1 MPSFTVLR
9 FPNRDGDAIWVAP
22 HRIFRSTAQAVAWVL
37 LWFLVWHA
45 APLWAAPPSAEPV
58 AIETIW
64 GAAEAGDVAALQKF
78 VANGIEI
85 DAQEKG
91 KSALV
96 RALERRQ
103 FNAAT
108 WLLQHGA
115 DANQTTRDG
124 FSALSYAYW
133 AGIAPAPQPYDV
145 RWLDL
150 LFQRGAD
157 VDALHRNATVLM
169 QVVGDRPFRPEAFQ
183 RILAQHPQLE
193 RRKAKSCATA
203 LFDALGSTEA
213 MQLLLEAGT
222 HPNVNEI
229 TNAYYGAG
237 DWGYMMYATP
247 LLRAAGRSAGYGEP
261 QSAAELQYEEQVWLL
276 LKHGANPRWG
286 GIGGPHE
293 AHLDCPEGKPGAP
306 GVSGTA
312 APEWVGFDFGQSNP
326 ALTQLLGVASPR
338 RTLFDELARVA
349 QPIAPGEIGFP
360 AIYHA
365 VGNYKG
371 LLSRIHPN
379 DPDKNP
385 PATAEQST
393 EYPFMRQRQQN
404 LEYALHRLL
413 DLDAKVNPA
422 VRLSTSL
429 GWGDLWLTSLDD
441 STSGLGLL
449 PLYVDEMPDALYLRF
464 LQHGASPAIRAD
476 AFQGDTPPV
485 VEYLI
490 KRGAAS
496 KLALVGAYLGALNS
510 VPPWCG
516 ATVRS
521 IAQALQPQF
530 SAPRGAADPPLGSA
544 TGQEA
549 KKILLTL
556 LRNPHC
562 ESNFDGLDALLKNLA
577 DTQINQAYAASALWR
592 QAPSRRGRPGSLR

>member
-1 MPSFTVLR
+1 MQSFRCEFFVRQQTPR
-9 FPNRDGDAIWVAP
+9 
-22 HRIFRSTAQAVAWVL
+22 RIFQSAAQLVAWLL
-37 LWFLVWHA
+37 LWILVWHA
-45 APLWAAPPSAEPV
+45 APLRAASPSAEPV
-58 AIETIW
+58 AVENIW
-64 GAAEAGDVAALQKF
+64 GAAEAGDVAGLQKF

-91 KSALV
+91 KSALI

-115 DANQTTRDG
+115 DANQTTRGG

-145 RWLDL
+145 RWLNL
-150 LFQRGAD
+150 LLQRGAN
-157 VDALHRNATVLM
+157 VDALNRNETMLM
-169 QVVGDRPFRPEAFQ
+169 RVVGDRPFQPEAFK

-193 RRKAKSCATA
+193 RRKTKSCATA
-203 LFDALGSTEA
+203 LFDSLGSSEA
-213 MQLLLEAGT
+213 MQLLLEAGAN
-222 HPNVNEI
+222 PNVNEM

-247 LLRAAGRSAGYGEP
+247 LLRAAGLSAGYGER
-261 QSAAELQYEEQVWLL
+261 QSTVELQYEEQVWRL

-293 AHLDCPEGKPGAP
+293 AHLDCPEGKSDGP

-338 RTLFDELARVA
+338 WTLFDELVRVA

-360 AIYHA
+360 AIYDA
-365 VGNYKG
+365 VGQYKG
-371 LLSRIHPN
+371 LLARINQN
-379 DPDKNP
+379 DPAKNP
-385 PATAEQST
+385 QATAKQLAEYQFMLQRKQS
-393 EYPFMRQRQQN
+393 
-404 LEYALHRLL
+404 LEYTLHRLL

-422 VRLSTSL
+422 MRVSTQL

-464 LQHGASPAIRAD
+464 LQHGASPAIRTD
-476 AFQGDTPPV
+476 AFQGDTTPV
-485 VEYLI
+485 VPYLI

-496 KLALVGAYLGALNS
+496 KLALLGEYLGTLNS

-516 ATVRS
+516 ATVHS

-530 SAPRGAADPPLGSA
+530 DSRGRASTPPLSSS

-549 KKILLTL
+549 KKIMLTL
-556 LRNPHC
+556 LRNPRC
-562 ESNFDGLDALLKNLA
+562 ESDFDDLNALLKNLA
-577 DTQINQAYAASALWR
+577 DAQINQAYAASALW
-592 QAPSRRGRPGSLR
+592 QETQSRRGTPGSLR